1 MSKLADVMANY
12 EGFNVA
18 GSVPQR
24 DNNPLDLR
32 HSPNSS
38 HEGEGPNDIGEI
50 LNAALGWADAERQ
63 LNLWAGR
70 GLTMA
75 QMMAVDAPTTE
86 NDTSAY
92 LAYICAQMPCTPD
105 TLVSDA
111 LKIT

>member
-32 HSPNSS
+32 HSPHSS
-38 HEGEGPNDIGEI
+38 HAGEGPNDIGEI
-50 LNAALGWADAERQ
+50 DTPEDGWADADTQ
-63 LNLWAGR
+63 LNKWAGR
-70 GLTMA
+70 GLTIA

-92 LAYICAQMPCTPD
+92 LAYICAQMPCAPD

>member
-1 MSKLADVMANY
+1 MANY
-12 EGFNVA
+12 EGFNVP

-50 LNAALGWADAERQ
+50 PTPQLGWADAEGQ
-63 LNLWAGR
+63 LAKWAAR
-70 GLTMA
+70 GLTLA
-75 QMMAVDAPTTE
+75 QMMAIDAPTTE
-86 NDTSAY
+86 NDTAAY
-92 LAYICAQMPCTPD
+92 LAYICQAMPCTPD
-105 TLVSDA
+105 MRVSDI